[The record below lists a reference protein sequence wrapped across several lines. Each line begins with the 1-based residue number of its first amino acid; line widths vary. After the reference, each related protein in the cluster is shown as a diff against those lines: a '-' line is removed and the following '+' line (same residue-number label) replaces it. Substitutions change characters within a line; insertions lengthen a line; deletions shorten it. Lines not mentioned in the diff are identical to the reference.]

1 MLGQVRGNS
10 TPLLTKRC
18 QGTGPAF
25 LSAGAG
31 KGESALSSV
40 AGSEGQGTRGGIS
53 PPPTPA
59 HDRQLV
65 GTALPCHNFRAA

>member
-1 MLGQVRGNS
+1 MLRQVRGNS
-10 TPLLTKRC
+10 TPSPTKRC

-40 AGSEGQGTRGGIS
+40 VGGEGQGTRGGIS
-53 PPPTPA
+53 PPPTPT
-59 HDRQLV
+59 HDKQLV
-65 GTALPCHNFRAA
+65 GTALPMPQL